1 MEIYLNNGHAFPVPV
16 AVADHLLGLAS
27 HDQLKVL
34 LFVLC
39 HADETL
45 TEAQIAKSCKV
56 QPAAVEEA
64 LVFWQDCNI
73 LQNAPAV
80 PAVSVQKTAAEA
92 PPAETAT
99 VQPVQQSR
107 PAAGVQQGLSTACDK
122 PTPIYTSSERFHL
135 LPSEIAERQ
144 KDPAIKELFQSA
156 EQYAGRTLNYTE
168 QKSLI
173 WMNEYLGMQ
182 PDLISLLI
190 AFCAHIEKSSPSY
203 MEKIARAWQ
212 EQNINTPA
220 LALEDIEKRTNGTNA
235 CTFTNRIR
243 SMFEMPRTPT
253 EYQQG
258 FIDNWFKNGYSL
270 ELIRYAYEKTRNS
283 ADDKLSFPY
292 IDKILT
298 AWDESGIRTV
308 AEAKQV
314 DESFYAKKRQKKKES
329 GKSSAPASKARK
341 ETAGASF
348 ELNDFDQLI
357 NKF

>member
-39 HADETL
+39 HAGETL

-56 QPAAVEEA
+56 QPSAVEEA

-92 PPAETAT
+92 PPAQTAP
-99 VQPVQQSR
+99 VQPVQT
-107 PAAGVQQGLSTACDK
+107 VQQSLSTACDK

-156 EQYAGRTLNYTE
+156 EQYAGRPLKPTE

-190 AFCAHIEKSSPSY
+190 AFCAHIEKFSPSY

-212 EQNINTPA
+212 EQNINTSA
-220 LALEDIEKRTNGTNA
+220 LALEDIEKRTNA
-235 CTFTNRIR
+235 RTFTGRIR

-292 IDKILT
+292 IDTILT
-298 AWDESGIRTV
+298 SWDESGIRTV

-314 DESFYAKKRQKKKES
+314 DESFYAQKRQKKKES